1 MRLRSTLN
9 PEEQTNL
16 VEGPTRFK
24 KGPNQSE
31 LVCGVCHE
39 IYYVDEVTFRQAC
52 GVCHEIYYVDE
63 VTFRQAMLAMEE
75 GIDNPFCCDECEGEY
90 EELSH

>member
-39 IYYVDEVTFRQAC
+39 IYYVDEVTFRQA
-52 GVCHEIYYVDE
+52 
-63 VTFRQAMLAMEE
+63 MLAMEE

>member
-1 MRLRSTLN
+1 MRLRSRLN

-16 VEGPTRFK
+16 VEEPTRFR

-31 LVCGVCHE
+31 LVCGFCNE
-39 IYYVDEVTFRQAC
+39 TYYVDDVTFNQA
-52 GVCHEIYYVDE
+52 VS
-63 VTFRQAMLAMEE
+63 AMEE
-75 GIDNPFCCDECEGEY
+75 GLDNPFCCDECEAEY